1 MNPRFLLGFILI
13 LPAIAAEGAA
23 PRFKSARAGS
33 IEYLPHRAY
42 QLRRLDPSRVHVL
55 VQLERSAG
63 ERSRRRLAQSGVRFL
78 RPIPGGG
85 WVVSAPAGA
94 DLAAMGCRRAAM
106 FAPEEKFSRWLS
118 WRGASEYF
126 LVEFH
131 PDVDRGEAES
141 VVTREGATLVA
152 NPDLRHDHLL
162 VRASREQ
169 AERLAEWDEVA
180 YIFPASW
187 ELRQG
192 IPVVAC
198 TGALTDA
205 GPVGQYILTVGD
217 GWDGPGRGRA
227 DLTYTFERLTERL
240 PPEDVVREIWR
251 AIGEWARYIDLR
263 LAPGPNPRAPRNLNF
278 LFTRADHGDGYPFDG
293 PGRNLAHTF
302 YPAPPNPE
310 PIAGDVHLDDD
321 ESWRAGAHVDLFSV
335 VLHEL
340 GHALGLGHADDPTA
354 VMYPYYRQVT
364 GLAELDI
371 ASIRLLYAPARQE
384 EAPAPDLPGPGN
396 PVPPPE
402 TPVPKPETPVPA
414 PEPPPSP
421 KPDVPAEDRVAPSL
435 AITSPASTT
444 AVTSESQIVLRG
456 TARDNVGV
464 VRITWTSSSSG
475 SGAAEGTS
483 HWRTPPIPLLVG
495 TNTITI
501 RAYDAAGNVAW
512 RSVVITRR

>member
-1 MNPRFLLGFILI
+1 
-13 LPAIAAEGAA
+13 
-23 PRFKSARAGS
+23 
-33 IEYLPHRAY
+33 
-42 QLRRLDPSRVHVL
+42 
-55 VQLERSAG
+55 
-63 ERSRRRLAQSGVRFL
+63 
-78 RPIPGGG
+78 
-85 WVVSAPAGA
+85 
-94 DLAAMGCRRAAM
+94 M
-106 FAPEEKFSRWLS
+106 FAPEEKLSSWLS
-118 WRGASEYF
+118 WSGAPEY
-126 LVEFH
+126 LVVEVH

-141 VVTREGATLVA
+141 LITREGAVVVT
-152 NPDLRHDHLL
+152 NPDTRFDHLL

-198 TGALTDA
+198 SGALTDA
-205 GPVGQYILTVGD
+205 GPVGHYILTVGD

-227 DLTYTFERLTERL
+227 ELTYTLERLTERL
-240 PPEDVVREIWR
+240 PREDVIREIWR

-263 LAPGPNPRAPRNLNF
+263 LTPGANPRAPRNLNF

-310 PIAGDVHLDDD
+310 PIAGDLHLDDD
-321 ESWRAGAHVDLFSV
+321 ESWRVGTHVDLFSV

-384 EAPAPDLPGPGN
+384 EAPAPDLPN
-396 PVPPPE
+396 PEQPVQPPERPNPTPE
-402 TPVPKPETPVPA
+402 TPAPP

-435 AITSPASTT
+435 AITSPATAT
-444 AVTSESQIVLRG
+444 AVTAESSIVLRG

-464 VRITWTSSSSG
+464 ARITWTSSGSG
-475 SGAAEGTS
+475 SGVAEGTS

-512 RSVVITRR
+512 RSVMITRR